1 MQMSQ
6 TPQMRFVCSDDVYE
20 AHLKAG
26 KTGDLLLPDLDSEDR
41 GKRRRRVHDWIM
53 NGRLAVSSVLEIPG

>member
-1 MQMSQ
+1 MVQMSQ

-20 AHLKAG
+20 AHLEAG

-41 GKRRRRVHDWIM
+41 GKQRRKGHDCTLDHETE
-53 NGRLAVSSVLEIPG
+53 G